1 MGSQF
6 LVERPTVTAAVGH
19 VRDVH
24 QQIDGQ
30 LSRLRGQLAS
40 VLSDPAVWRG
50 DAQVSFTGV
59 HERVDGAIRRIN
71 TALDDIGTRLQTSE
85 QLYGTSDSDGSTV
98 IANAGGG
105 V

>member
-24 QQIDGQ
+24 QQIDGE
-30 LSRLRGQLAS
+30 LSRLRGQLQS

-50 DAQVSFTGV
+50 DAQLSFASV

-71 TALDDIGTRLQTSE
+71 AALDDIGSQLQTSE
-85 QLYGTSDSDGSTV
+85 QLYGSTDSDGSTV